1 MRECTTYNFDVK
13 LEYLDEYKDK
23 HESDYYCVQFQ
34 VLADD
39 KFKAQRILEH
49 WLSEPEQTGWKYK
62 TWVGITPL
70 PTKSVIIDLQF
81 PSTDEIELN
90 SEDLY

>member
-1 MRECTTYNFDVK
+1 MREVTTYNFDVK

-23 HESDYYCVQFQ
+23 HESNYYCVPFQ

-39 KFKAQRILEH
+39 KFEAQRILED
-49 WLSEPEQTGWKYK
+49 WLSNSEQTGWRYK

-70 PTKSVIIDLQF
+70 PTKSIIINPKF
-81 PSTDEIELN
+81 PLIDEDGFPIT
-90 SEDLY
+90 

>member
-23 HESDYYCVQFQ
+23 HESQYYCVQFQ

-49 WLSEPEQTGWKYK
+49 WLSEPEQPG
-62 TWVGITPL
+62 GGMGRPL
-70 PTKSVIIDLQF
+70 CGSLPDAESCGV
-81 PSTDEIELN
+81 SGGCTDI
-90 SEDLY
+90 